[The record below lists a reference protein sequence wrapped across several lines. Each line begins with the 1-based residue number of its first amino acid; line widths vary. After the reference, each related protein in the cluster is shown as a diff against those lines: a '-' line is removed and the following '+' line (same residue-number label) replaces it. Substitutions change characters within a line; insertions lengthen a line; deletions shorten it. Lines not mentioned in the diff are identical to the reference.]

1 MSRFNIMI
9 YYYLLHIKNQT
20 VHYSDPTEFN
30 CIVRGAKFSYSI
42 LMKAC
47 ARWKA
52 NYVWMKT
59 VTWITRNSA
68 GMLNDNKG
76 FKGTYI

>member
-1 MSRFNIMI
+1 
-9 YYYLLHIKNQT
+9 
-20 VHYSDPTEFN
+20 
-30 CIVRGAKFSYSI
+30 
-42 LMKAC
+42 MKAC